1 MILYCTGPLRQ
12 DNLFDRVPKEK
23 TWRGNYCCVP
33 LCRNSS
39 GQREER
45 ERLGLQKIS
54 FHSFPKDDKMKKEW
68 FVKIRRDPGIN
79 FTVNKHTKVCSE
91 HFGPNDFVAAIPDF
105 PTARACLQSN
115 AIPSIFPWSTE
126 VYKRKSFTSSKA
138 TASFQG
144 CVSDIEPNVS
154 ELTMYDISGSTNDE
168 ETNDGVLVNMTAL
181 DYEGEIERLRLQVKQ
196 LQDSLE
202 EARKLATSSL
212 FRLENIKDSDE
223 LVKYYTG
230 FSDYITLTVFYEQVL
245 ESDAKVMKLWDS
257 RGCSGVVHDVKHG
270 PPRKLPLLEQ
280 LFLTLVRRHAEAQ
293 EVDLSVRSGLSQSSI
308 SCITSTWINLMYHC
322 LKSMY

>member
-1 MILYCTGPLRQ
+1 
-12 DNLFDRVPKEK
+12 
-23 TWRGNYCCVP
+23 
-33 LCRNSS
+33 
-39 GQREER
+39 
-45 ERLGLQKIS
+45 
-54 FHSFPKDDKMKKEW
+54 
-68 FVKIRRDPGIN
+68 
-79 FTVNKHTKVCSE
+79 
-91 HFGPNDFVAAIPDF
+91 
-105 PTARACLQSN
+105 
-115 AIPSIFPWSTE
+115 
-126 VYKRKSFTSSKA
+126 
-138 TASFQG
+138 
-144 CVSDIEPNVS
+144 
-154 ELTMYDISGSTNDE
+154 MYDISGSTNDD

-212 FRLENIKDSDE
+212 FCLKNIKGCEE

-230 FSDYITLTVFYEQVL
+230 FPDYTTLTVFYEQVL

-280 LFLTLVRRHAEAQ
+280 LLLTLVRRHAEAQ
-293 EVDLSVRSGLSQSSI
+293 EVDLSVRFGLSQSSI
-308 SCITSTWINLMYHC
+308 SCVTSTWINLMYHC